1 MDIFTDLPTL
11 ALCILRSEWPIYFVQ
26 QGDTLSTLARATGS
40 TIDELML
47 ANCLH
52 DPGIHPGQPLH
63 VPRVPVKAL
72 PPTPSPSPT
81 ATSTASPT
89 ATLTATP
96 TDTPTATPTNT
107 ASVAPPDTPTPTPT
121 DTPYL
126 VTVCLPRYP
135 SRVPAACA
143 TRAGQSSHAHI

>member
-11 ALCILRSEWPIYFVQ
+11 AVCILRSEWPIYFVQ
-26 QGDTLSTLARATGS
+26 QGETLSTLARAAGS

-52 DPGIHPGQPLH
+52 DPGIHPRQPLH

-81 ATSTASPT
+81 ATPTASPT

-96 TDTPTATPTNT
+96 TDTPTPTPTNT
-107 ASVAPPDTPTPTPT
+107 PSVAPHTPTPTST

-126 VTVCLPRYP
+126 VTVCLTPVSIPGNR
-135 SRVPAACA
+135 CMCLC
-143 TRAGQSSHAHI
+143 AGQSSHAHI